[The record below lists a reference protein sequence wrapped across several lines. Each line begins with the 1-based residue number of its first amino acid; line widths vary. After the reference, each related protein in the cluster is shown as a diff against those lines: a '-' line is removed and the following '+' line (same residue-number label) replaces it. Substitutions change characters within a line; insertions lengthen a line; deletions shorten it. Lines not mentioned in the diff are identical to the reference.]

1 MAVLLIVCIVVLAT
15 TTAQQ
20 YDEVLYDPVPHSH
33 AHRHKLAEAAKKAL
47 HDMLK
52 NDPKMRKPE
61 ESAVPQSTG
70 MAMRL

>member
-1 MAVLLIVCIVVLAT
+1 MAVLLIACIMVLAT

-47 HDMLK
+47 NDMLK

-70 MAMRL
+70 MTIRL